1 MFFMKK
7 IEAIIRRS
15 TYPIIIGELSSMGYS
30 IIDKRNLED
39 SKIFDKQLVSKVG
52 STGIK
57 TIPLS
62 KIELVVSEKDAR
74 QVINLISKKSGFS
87 ANQGGKIFISEMEE
101 VVDMNT
107 LNAQQDLESEEIFS
121 LKPTTKR
128 SRLVPL
134 QKFTLI
140 KLEKIYENNK
150 EKLQTDYRIKSFS
163 DFVNHCIMGYLPTVE
178 KQLKH
183 TTVVYGNNFY
193 EF

>member
-1 MFFMKK
+1 MKK

-15 TYPIIIGELSSMGYS
+15 TYPIIIGELNSMGYS

-39 SKIFDKQLVSKVG
+39 SKIFDKQLISKTG
-52 STGIK
+52 STNIK

-107 LNAQQDLESEEIFS
+107 LNAQHDLESEEIFLPS
-121 LKPTTKR
+121 KPITKR
-128 SRLVPL
+128 SRLIPL

-163 DFVNHCIMGYLPTVE
+163 DFVNHCIMGYLPTIE

-183 TTVVYGNNFY
+183 TTVVYGNNFH

>member
-1 MFFMKK
+1 MKK
-7 IEAIIRRS
+7 IEAIIKRS
-15 TYPIIIGELSSMGYS
+15 TYPIIINELASMGYS

-39 SKIFDKQLVSKVG
+39 NKIFNEQFVVKAG
-52 STGIK
+52 STNVK
-57 TIPLS
+57 AIPLS

-87 ANQGGKIFISEMEE
+87 ATQGGKIFISEMEE

-107 LNAQQDLESEEIFS
+107 LHAQQDLESEVTFS
-121 LKPTTKR
+121 PKPTIKR

-140 KLEKIYENNK
+140 KLEKIYESNK

-163 DFVNHCIMGYLPTVE
+163 DFVNHCIMGYLPTIE
-178 KQLKH
+178 KQLKN
-183 TTVVYGNNFY
+183 TTIIYGNSFH

>member
-1 MFFMKK
+1 MKK
-7 IEAIIRRS
+7 IEAIIKRS
-15 TYPIIIGELSSMGYS
+15 TYPDIINELSSMGYS
-30 IIDKRNLED
+30 IVDRRNLED
-39 SKIFDKQLVSKVG
+39 NKIFDKQSSSKVG

-57 TIPLS
+57 SIPLS

-101 VVDMNT
+101 VVDMKT
-107 LNAQQDLESEEIFS
+107 LDAQQDLESEETIS
-121 LKPTTKR
+121 PPKPIIKR

-150 EKLQTDYRIKSFS
+150 EKLQMDYRIKSFS
-163 DFVNHCIMGYLPTVE
+163 DFVNHCIMGYLPTIE

-183 TTVVYGNNFY
+183 TTIIYGNNFN

>member
-1 MFFMKK
+1 MKK
-7 IEAIIRRS
+7 IEAIIKRS
-15 TYPIIIGELSSMGYS
+15 TYPDIISELSSMGYS
-30 IIDKRNLED
+30 IVDRRNLED
-39 SKIFDKQLVSKVG
+39 NKIFNKQSSSKVG
-52 STGIK
+52 STGIQS
-57 TIPLS
+57 IPLS

-87 ANQGGKIFISEMEE
+87 ANQEGKIFISEMEE
-101 VVDMNT
+101 VVDMKT
-107 LNAQQDLESEEIFS
+107 LNAQQDLESEEIIS
-121 LKPTTKR
+121 PPKPITKR

-150 EKLQTDYRIKSFS
+150 EKLQMDYRIKSFS

-183 TTVVYGNNFY
+183 TTIIYGNNFN

>member
-1 MFFMKK
+1 MKK
-7 IEAIIRRS
+7 IEAIIKRS
-15 TYPIIIGELSSMGYS
+15 TYPVIINELNSMGYS

-39 SKIFDKQLVSKVG
+39 SKIFDKQLVVKAG

-57 TIPLS
+57 AIPLS

-107 LNAQQDLESEEIFS
+107 LNAQQDLESEEIIFPT
-121 LKPTTKR
+121 KPTIKR

-163 DFVNHCIMGYLPTVE
+163 DFVNYCIMGYLPTVE

-183 TTVVYGNNFY
+183 TTIVYGNNFH